1 MSALAVLL
9 RLLEQLPLPA
19 AVRAV
24 GAEILG
30 SNQLW
35 RDRPPPPH
43 WQFNYTPLSGAWSG
57 LELIIAQ
64 EPSAEHLK
72 NQFLACIDHE
82 LKSPLTSV
90 IGIANLLNQRTLGE
104 LNQKQSRYVEIIRQ
118 SGKHLMERIN
128 NIIDL
133 AQAEAG
139 QLELEI
145 ETIDL
150 KSVCQASMRQ
160 AVRWVEQTAWLN
172 RQPPPQILIELDL
185 PADVPTCNADP
196 ARLQQML
203 SHLLI
208 NACKF
213 SCQGETP
220 PAHIA
225 IKLQVRLWGRWL
237 ALTVI
242 DHGIG
247 IAAAEQ
253 HLIFQKFQQVDNS
266 LTRRYQGT
274 GVGLVLTRQLA
285 RLHGGD
291 ISFVSQEGV
300 GSEFTILLPYNSTS
314 QTDNQ
319 TNNLVLIG
327 ETQTRDMNHLINLLR
342 SAGYQVVIARSGI
355 EALEKIRLLRPL
367 AGIVSA
373 NLPVLSGWD
382 ILHTLRQEQPSY
394 LHRIAVAIR
403 PGESDHG
410 LPDSVL
416 IKPIA
421 MQSLNLFLGRMHRI
435 PLLLYISKSL
445 DKSSV
450 LTLQGLGY
458 RLLEAEDRQQAE
470 VLCRIWQP
478 NVLIARHSEELP
490 MVNLPWVLVDP
501 ADPQEAL
508 AKAVNEALTQG
519 TSWGTDPP
527 PQ

>member
-19 AVRAV
+19 AVRTV
-24 GAEILG
+24 GAEIIG

-139 QLELEI
+139 QLALEI

-160 AVRWVEQTAWLN
+160 AIRWVEQTAWLN
-172 RQPPPQILIELDL
+172 RQPSPHIHIELDL

-213 SCQGETP
+213 SCLGESP
-220 PAHIA
+220 SAYIA
-225 IKLQVRLWGRWL
+225 IKLQGRLWVRWL

-247 IAAAEQ
+247 IAEAEQ
-253 HLIFQKFQQVDNS
+253 HLIFQKFQQVDSS
-266 LTRRYQGT
+266 LTRRYQGV

-291 ISFVSQEGV
+291 VTFLSQVGV
-300 GSEFTILLPYNSTS
+300 GSEFTILLPHDSTS
-314 QTDNQ
+314 KS
-319 TNNLVLIG
+319 NNLVLIG
-327 ETQTRDMNHLINLLR
+327 ETQTLAINHLINLLR
-342 SAGYQVVIARSGI
+342 SAGYQGVVARNGI

-373 NLPVLSGWD
+373 DLPLLSGWD
-382 ILHTLRQEQPSY
+382 ILHTVRQTQPSY
-394 LHRIAVAIR
+394 VHRIAVAIR

-410 LPDSVL
+410 LPDAVL
-416 IKPIA
+416 AKPITLE
-421 MQSLNLFLGRMHRI
+421 SLNLFLGRMHRI

-478 NVLIARHSEELP
+478 DLLIARHSEELP
-490 MVNLPWVLVDP
+490 TASLPWVLVDP

-519 TSWGTDPP
+519 ISWETDPP
-527 PQ
+527 PP